1 MSRAIPPPET
11 LEAVDLPASFE
22 EESHLPVL
30 EHAVSVIIPAFNEGP
45 HVAAQVREVA
55 EVMRRSGWEYEIVV
69 VDDGSSDGTG
79 EAALAEGIRV
89 LRNRRNRGYGASL
102 KRGISAA
109 RYDWILIID
118 ADSTYPAASIP
129 DLLALADTR
138 EMVVGARV
146 TANRH
151 IPLVRRPAKWFLTR
165 LASYLAERELPDL
178 NSGLRLIRRDLVET
192 YSYLLPS
199 GFSFTT
205 TITLAATCNDHEV
218 AYVPVDYHARAGE
231 SKIRPGHA
239 YDFLLLILRIIV
251 FFNPLRVF
259 VPLGMV
265 LATVGFGKLLYDLT
279 LQNISESAL
288 LGLLGALIVWAV
300 GLLADQNARIARRK

>member
-1 MSRAIPPPET
+1 MSRASPLPET
-11 LEAVDLPASFE
+11 LESAAIPARFE
-22 EESHLPVL
+22 DESYLPVL
-30 EHAVSVIIPAFNEGP
+30 EHAVSVVIPAFNEGP
-45 HVAAQVREVA
+45 HVARQIRDVTA
-55 EVMRRSGWEYEIVV
+55 VMRGAGWEFEIIV

-79 EAALAEGIRV
+79 HAALSEGIRV

-102 KRGISAA
+102 KRGITAA
-109 RYDWILIID
+109 RFDWILIID

-129 DLLALADTR
+129 ELLALADTH

-146 TANRH
+146 TANRK
-151 IPLVRRPAKWFLTR
+151 IPLLRRPAKWFLTW
-165 LASYLAERELPDL
+165 LASYLAQRNLPDL
-178 NSGLRLIRRDLVET
+178 NSGLRLIRRELVDT

-218 AYVPVDYHARAGE
+218 AYVPVDYHAREGQ

-259 VPLGMV
+259 VPVGMV
-265 LATVGFGKLLYDLT
+265 MALVGFGKFLYDLT

-300 GLLADQNARIARRK
+300 GLLADQNSRIARRR